1 MKTSK
6 LMALVA
12 GSTVALGIGAAGMSY
27 TYAQNAVANETFSS
41 VLSSKL
47 GVPEEKVSSA
57 LSETR
62 LQMHTERTAEVNE
75 LVDQALKDG
84 KLTQRQVEIIS
95 TMHEIREEKFDSDEP
110 RRGGMRH
117 EEMLSDLNEK
127 GLNVTE
133 EELTTLREEM
143 RELGIGGKG
152 NGMGKGMHREI

>member
-1 MKTSK
+1 
-6 LMALVA
+6 MALVA

-27 TYAQNAVANETFSS
+27 AYAQNTVTNDTFSS

-47 GVPEEKVSSA
+47 GVSEEKVSLA

-62 LQMHTERTAEVNE
+62 LQMHTERRTEVNE
-75 LVDQALKDG
+75 LITQALKDG

-95 TMHEIREEKFDSDEP
+95 TMHEIRDEKFDSNEP

-117 EEMLSDLNEK
+117 ESMLSDLNDK

-133 EELTTLREEM
+133 EELTELREKM
-143 RELGIGGKG
+143 MELEIGGRG
-152 NGMGKGMHREI
+152 NGMERGMHRAI